1 MGRPGY
7 SSFQESVPKI
17 AGVLIFPDITA
28 IKPLTLVRNVLG
40 RNTFLSKT
48 CNMDVI

>member
-1 MGRPGY
+1 MGRLGY

-17 AGVLIFPDITA
+17 AGVLIFRDILM
-28 IKPLTLVRNVLG
+28 KPLTFVRDVLG
-40 RNTFLSKT
+40 RYKFTSKT

>member
-1 MGRPGY
+1 VGRLGY

-17 AGVLIFPDITA
+17 AGVLIFPAITV
-28 IKPLTLVRNVLG
+28 IKPLTLLRDVLG
-40 RNTFLSKT
+40 WNTFLSKT